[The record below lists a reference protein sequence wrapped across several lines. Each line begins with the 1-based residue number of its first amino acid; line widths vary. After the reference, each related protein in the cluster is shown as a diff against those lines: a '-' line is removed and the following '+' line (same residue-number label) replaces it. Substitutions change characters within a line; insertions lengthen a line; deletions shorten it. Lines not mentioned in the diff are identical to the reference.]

1 MMTVGTVQFN
11 DLNINLDDNDPQY
24 YGLAVPKQ
32 TTQENKD
39 FKKDKNIDNHKWGKE
54 FQYK

>member
-24 YGLAVPKQ
+24 YGLAALKQ
-32 TTQENKD
+32 TIQENPD

-54 FQYK
+54 FQ